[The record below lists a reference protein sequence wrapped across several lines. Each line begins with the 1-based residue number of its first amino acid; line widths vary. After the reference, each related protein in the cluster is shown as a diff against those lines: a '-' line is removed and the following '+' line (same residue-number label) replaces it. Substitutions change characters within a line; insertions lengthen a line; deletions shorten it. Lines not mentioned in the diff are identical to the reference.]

1 MAQACELDDVTGS
14 IEAGKYADMIVVRR
28 DPLSDIHA
36 LEQKQNLVYV
46 FKEGRLVF
54 SCGELSGGEEK

>member
-1 MAQACELDDVTGS
+1 MTGS